1 MDTASLNLLWSHVL
15 VGGFAAAGVRRAVI
29 SPGSRSTPL
38 ALALLRHGAI
48 ACHVLVDERSAA
60 FFALGLTKASGLPTL
75 LLATSGSAP
84 GHWLPAA
91 IEADR
96 AGVPLL
102 LISADRPAELQG
114 CGANQTI
121 DQSGLFAGFL
131 RERVLLEAPH
141 RDFDPAWL
149 HRLAARLVEKSLAPL
164 AGPVHLNQAF
174 REPLV
179 PSGDIPPPPALA
191 AVAVFPPSPPSPSAE
206 ALAAIATAQASG
218 PGIIVCGPARNP
230 ADPDFPPAVGA
241 LARHL
246 DCPILAEP
254 LSGLRFGPW
263 DRSRVCCRQ
272 DRWLRRTDFLSAHR
286 PSWVLRFGDTPV
298 GRPLQDYAA
307 RAPSV
312 ILVEPGPRWND
323 PAHAASAV
331 VRADPTRLCQ
341 ALAEHLPAL
350 PRPGWR
356 AAFRAAED
364 EANAALARL
373 ALPAEA
379 RLLAALIAAAPP
391 GCPVFV
397 GNSLPIRDLDSF
409 SGSDSKTL
417 EFFANRGASGI
428 DGSLSTAAGI
438 AAARGPTLALLGDLA
453 AQHDIGGLAALRGL
467 PLVAVVI
474 KNGGGGIFEHLP
486 QARLPEFE
494 AAWLT
499 PQGIDLASTARA
511 FGLNG
516 LTLSDPKEFPP
527 VLAQAI
533 AAGGPCLIEVQVDRD
548 ASRAAREAWW
558 SGSGVPVSP

>member
-1 MDTASLNLLWSHVL
+1 MDTASLNLLWAHTL

-38 ALALLRHGAI
+38 ALALLRLGGI

-60 FFALGLTKASGLPTL
+60 FFALGLAKASGLPTL

-102 LISADRPAELQG
+102 LVTADRPAELQG

-121 DQSGLFAGFL
+121 EQSGLFTSFL
-131 RERVLLEAPH
+131 RERVLLDAPH

-149 HRLAARLVEKSLAPL
+149 HRLAARSVEKSLLPL
-164 AGPVHLNQAF
+164 AGPVHLNQPF

-179 PSGDIPPPPALA
+179 PSGEVPPPAALP
-191 AVAVFPPSPPSPSAE
+191 AVPVFPPAPADPTPE
-206 ALAAIATAQASG
+206 ALVAIAAAQASG

-230 ADPDFPPAVGA
+230 TRPDFPPAVAA
-241 LARHL
+241 LALHL

-263 DRSRVCCRQ
+263 DRSRVFCRQ
-272 DRWLRRTDFLSAHR
+272 DRWLRSTDFVTTHR

-307 RAPSV
+307 HAPIV
-312 ILVEPGPRWND
+312 ILAEPAPCWND
-323 PAHAASAV
+323 PAQTASAL
-331 VRADPTRLCQ
+331 VRADPTRLCR
-341 ALAEHLPAL
+341 ALLEHLPPLA
-350 PRPGWR
+350 RAGWL
-356 AAFRAAED
+356 AAFQAAEE
-364 EANAALARL
+364 EADAALNRL

-379 RLLAALIAAAPP
+379 RLIAALLAAAPP
-391 GCPVFV
+391 GAAVFV
-397 GNSLPIRDLDSF
+397 GNSLPIRDVDSF
-409 SGSDSKTL
+409 SGCGAKAL

-428 DGSLSTAAGI
+428 DGNLSTAAGI

-467 PLVAVVI
+467 PLVVVVI
-474 KNGGGGIFEHLP
+474 KNGGGGIFEHLS

-499 PQGIDLASTARA
+499 PQDIDLPSTARA
-511 FGLNG
+511 FGLKG
-516 LTLSDPKEFPP
+516 LTLSDPEAFPS
-527 VLAQAI
+527 VLAQAL
-533 AAGGPCLIEVQVDRD
+533 AAGKPCLIEVQVDRA

-558 SGSGVPVSP
+558 SGGSAPVSS